1 MSKKGIYKY
10 LLDLVS
16 TFKELVEF
24 SIRSAIVKIAAT
36 NKTLIKTN
44 ISTITFCSDWN
55 TETKTFDLKM
65 PIWFSEFAT
74 YIILTRNLTHY
85 PKYQIYTLTSPLQY
99 FLRRI
104 FYQHMYEQFDKFFS
118 KSKN

>member
-1 MSKKGIYKY
+1 MYKY
-10 LLDLVS
+10 LSDLVS
-16 TFKELVEF
+16 TFKKLVEF
-24 SIRSAIVKIAAT
+24 SLSSAIVKIAVT

-44 ISTITFCSDWN
+44 ISTITLCSDWN

-65 PIWFSEFAT
+65 PKWFLDFAT

-99 FLRRI
+99 FVAFQNTRC
-104 FYQHMYEQFDKFFS
+104 
-118 KSKN
+118 NV